1 MSGGCWALGLAGVV
15 IELTSIGKHIGWVT
29 LGPDSDHGDIKQTLT
44 TDRPGLTRA
53 TVEILLH
60 DFINLRGEG
69 DVVVRELAPGNEQE
83 SQRVVVKSVVTMNM
97 GRHLQSVLS
106 FASNI

>member
-1 MSGGCWALGLAGVV
+1 MENTSGGSRWV
-15 IELTSIGKHIGWVT
+15 LTVNTGRLNKRTS
-29 LGPDSDHGDIKQTLT
+29 
-44 TDRPGLTRA
+44 DRPGLTRA

-83 SQRVVVKSVVTMNM
+83 SQGVVVKPVVTMDV
-97 GRHLQSVLS
+97 GRHLES
-106 FASNI
+106 FKVTFNMEH

>member
-1 MSGGCWALGLAGVV
+1 M

-29 LGPDSDHGDIKQTLT
+29 LGPDSDHGEIKQRLT

-60 DFINLRGEG
+60 HFINLRGEG
-69 DVVVRELAPGNEQE
+69 DVVVGELAPGNEQE
-83 SQRVVVKSVVTMNM
+83 SQGVVVKSVVTMYV
-97 GRHLQSVLS
+97 GRDLQSDGQLGQCK
-106 FASNI
+106 